1 MLHFSI
7 IATQFYVTICIFVVL
22 GEINIIIIIIIII
35 TVLLLLF

>member
-22 GEINIIIIIIIII
+22 GEINIIIINIIIII
-35 TVLLLLF
+35 IV